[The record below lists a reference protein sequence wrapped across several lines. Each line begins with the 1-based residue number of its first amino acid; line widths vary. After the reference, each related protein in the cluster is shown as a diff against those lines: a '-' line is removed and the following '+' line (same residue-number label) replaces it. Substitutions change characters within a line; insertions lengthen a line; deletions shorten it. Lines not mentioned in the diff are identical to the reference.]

1 MWLMAHEC
9 NMNRSN
15 VCHKILPT
23 SSTLL
28 LLPLSGCK
36 GNTSKDLESLLL
48 KMEESPLAPS
58 TYMEEASLASWVQ
71 LCESEMG
78 FYCVGVIKHLRDYLL
93 QSWYTRCC
101 KVLFSMY
108 VSFSSILLCHQP
120 SISLG
125 PVSSDSTRIE
135 SSQLG
140 LFEPTNVDPAGMRP
154 NSGAWAFTDMVSLV
168 DSGTIS
174 QWTLGHVC
182 KLLESRV
189 CVKCLQYPP
198 WGLTCNLAE
207 PTWSIKRCW
216 SESLSLRFIVG

>member
-1 MWLMAHEC
+1 MAHEC

-93 QSWYTRCC
+93 QS
-101 KVLFSMY
+101 
-108 VSFSSILLCHQP
+108 
-120 SISLG
+120 
-125 PVSSDSTRIE
+125 
-135 SSQLG
+135 
-140 LFEPTNVDPAGMRP
+140 
-154 NSGAWAFTDMVSLV
+154 
-168 DSGTIS
+168 
-174 QWTLGHVC
+174 
-182 KLLESRV
+182 
-189 CVKCLQYPP
+189 
-198 WGLTCNLAE
+198 
-207 PTWSIKRCW
+207 
-216 SESLSLRFIVG
+216 

>member
-1 MWLMAHEC
+1 MWLMAHQC

-15 VCHKILPT
+15 GCHKILPT

-28 LLPLSGCK
+28 LLSLSGCK

-48 KMEESPLAPS
+48 KIEESPLAPN
-58 TYMEEASLASWVQ
+58 TYMEEASLASLVQ
-71 LCESEMG
+71 LRELEMG

-120 SISLG
+120 SISSG

-140 LFEPTNVDPAGMRP
+140 LLNPQM
-154 NSGAWAFTDMVSLV
+154 
-168 DSGTIS
+168 
-174 QWTLGHVC
+174 WTLQVWGPTQG
-182 KLLESRV
+182 LEHSQIWY
-189 CVKCLQYPP
+189 LWWTLEPFPSGP
-198 WGLTCNLAE
+198 WGTSVSFLKAE
-207 PTWSIKRCW
+207 SVWSVFNIPHGVSHTAWQSPRDQ
-216 SESLSLRFIVG
+216 